1 MLLSRKL
8 GKLFCFTLL
17 TLADCLHRI
26 RFCGKA
32 TVQWMQNASCPDS
45 WNACSCLPCA
55 NPRQHL
61 ARQYH
66 WLYFF
71 WMHRFFTVQLNMCPV
86 ITNWSLDR
94 SKGQHQQQH
103 PLDACQPKIGEI
115 ILFYATHSGWLLE
128 SNQILRQS
136 HSAMNAKCK
145 LPWQLKRMFL
155 PVLRKSPP
163 TSCTTMSLTLFF
175 LNVYHTDT
183 ITHCTSAF
191 HFPTKHVPSTID
203 HRREA
208 KDSTNSSIL

>member
-1 MLLSRKL
+1 MHRGTTSLCLYQHFGWQDLLLSWTRV
-8 GKLFCFTLL
+8 TLTPSL
-17 TLADCLHRI
+17 T
-26 RFCGKA
+26 
-32 TVQWMQNASCPDS
+32 S
-45 WNACSCLPCA
+45 
-55 NPRQHL
+55 
-61 ARQYH
+61 
-66 WLYFF
+66 
-71 WMHRFFTVQLNMCPV
+71 HRFFTVQLNMCQV
-86 ITNWSLDR
+86 ITNRSLDR

-115 ILFYATHSGWLLE
+115 MLFYDTHSGWLLE

-136 HSAMNAKCK
+136 HSAMNVKCK

-163 TSCTTMSLTLFF
+163 TSCPTISLTLIF
-175 LNVYHTDT
+175 LNVCRTDT

-191 HFPTKHVPSTID
+191 HFPTKHVPSTIE